1 MSTSIY
7 VLSRNDPRQLE
18 TFQQLAPE
26 GVEVK
31 WVDVT
36 QPIDQQA
43 AQLQE
48 ARAVI
53 AAPSASRVRRP
64 RSPQAGRATSRGG
77 RRLAYRPE

>member
-18 TFQQLAPE
+18 TFRQLAPE

-43 AQLQE
+43 AQLQ
-48 ARAVI
+48 
-53 AAPSASRVRRP
+53 
-64 RSPQAGRATSRGG
+64 
-77 RRLAYRPE
+77 RPEQSLPPPRPSQSS

>member
-7 VLSRNDPRQLE
+7 VLSRDDPRQLE
-18 TFQQLAPE
+18 TFRKLAPE

-48 ARAVI
+48 ASAVI
-53 AAPSASRVRRP
+53 AVPSAFPIELALKCPNVR
-64 RSPQAGRATSRGG
+64 
-77 RRLAYRPE
+77 LV